1 MDRVDSIEILKKH
14 IEDTEE
20 LYKVLWDN
28 VIPNLNRKRKE
39 KAERE
44 SLRQVLVSYLVRVA
58 KDYAE
63 KQGTPNEWKKMF
75 PSEVREATASMLLE
89 HHKYKLF
96 LFAERKAFEPKS
108 EPVPAPEPVDPFVQL
123 GDINKLVKRTLNV
136 IGDAETKEEFYQV
149 LSKLSKAELKLICEN
164 LGLEVSDEREKL
176 EAQIVKD
183 FYGDY

>member
-1 MDRVDSIEILKKH
+1 MSQLELIEILKKH

-20 LYKVLWDN
+20 LYKILWDN

-39 KAERE
+39 KANRE
-44 SLRQVLVSYLVRVA
+44 SLRQVLVTYLVRVA

-63 KQGTPNEWKKMF
+63 KQGTPNDWKKMF

-89 HHKYKLF
+89 HHKHKLF
-96 LFAERKAFEPKS
+96 LFAERKTFEPKEPES
-108 EPVPAPEPVDPFVQL
+108 EPVPDPLEQL
-123 GDINKLVKRTLNV
+123 GDINKLVKRALNV

-164 LGLEVSDEREKL
+164 LGLKVSDEREKL
-176 EAQIVKD
+176 ELEIVKD

>member
-1 MDRVDSIEILKKH
+1 MDQVDSIETLKKH

-20 LYKVLWDN
+20 LYNILWDN

-39 KAERE
+39 KANRE
-44 SLRQVLVSYLVRVA
+44 SLRQVLVTYLVRVA

-75 PSEVREATASMLLE
+75 PSQVREATASMLLE
-89 HHKYKLF
+89 HHKHKLF
-96 LFAERKAFEPKS
+96 LFAERKIFEPKEPEP
-108 EPVPAPEPVDPFVQL
+108 EPVPDPLEQL
-123 GDINKLVKRTLNV
+123 GDINKLVKRALNV

-164 LGLEVSDEREKL
+164 LGLKVSDEREKL
-176 EAQIVKD
+176 ELEIVKD